1 MAAIPGAPNAPLAEL
16 NESHQG
22 VAKRLSNLLSVR
34 RQYELLHRS
43 KHWTGLDT
51 TLWKPKKRFLES
63 EATMSLDY
71 RNTKEIP

>member
-1 MAAIPGAPNAPLAEL
+1 MAAIPGAPNAPLDEL

-43 KHWTGLDT
+43 KHWTGSGYDSLET
-51 TLWKPKKRFLES
+51 KKKVLGVGSNDVVRL
-63 EATMSLDY
+63 
-71 RNTKEIP
+71 